1 MKKIAIL
8 MCFFSALFACSENKE
23 VTAVDNE
30 VDATSLAT
38 KLYHGGTILT
48 MAGDQPNYAEAVLIE
63 GEKIAFVGTKQDA
76 LKKAS
81 DNTEIVDLQGKT
93 MLPGFVD
100 GHAHFSNF
108 ASQAI
113 YALLLPSPDAEVNSV
128 DAAITTLQEW
138 NTAENRAFTG
148 WIVGTGFDDS
158 VIEEKRFLTKH
169 DLDKVSTEHPVM
181 VMHISG
187 HFAMVN
193 SVALDKLNITADTPD
208 PEGGLIRREVGSN
221 EPNGVLEELA
231 AIPHMMVALSPTTP
245 EAIAKFF
252 AAGQEMALSYGY
264 TTAQEGRAMEN
275 HELLASLA
283 EQELLKIDVVSYVDY
298 LFVDK
303 YMQTKWKSEQYH
315 KHYRIGGMKVTLDG
329 SPQGRTAWRTT
340 PYLIPPDGAAKEY
353 SGYPAFPNDDD
364 LIAIYRKGFENNW
377 QTLTHANGD
386 AAMDQ
391 MIRAMKPLVDELGV
405 GDRRNVL
412 IHGQYVRDDQLDEFK
427 KLDVIASL
435 FPLHTY
441 YWGDWHSQIIGKEL
455 GKRISPTRTALNKGL
470 KISIHTDAPVALPNL
485 MRVVWTAVNRTSR
498 SGKIVG
504 EGERL
509 TPFEALQAI
518 TIWGAY
524 QHFEES
530 KKGTIEVGKLADLV
544 VLDANPIE
552 VEPDAIQDILVFQ
565 TIKNGDL
572 IYTRQSEL

>member
-1 MKKIAIL
+1 MKRIAIL
-8 MCFFSALFACSENKE
+8 LCVFSALFACTENKQP
-23 VTAVDNE
+23 TNLDNKA
-30 VDATSLAT
+30 DDTSIT
-38 KLYHGGTILT
+38 STLYHGGAILT
-48 MAGDQPNYAEAVLIE
+48 MAGEQPNYAEAVLVE

-76 LKKAS
+76 LKQANDS
-81 DNTEIVDLQGKT
+81 TEIVDLEGKT
-93 MLPGFVD
+93 MMPGFVD

-113 YALLLPSPDAEVNSV
+113 YALLLPSPDAEINSV
-128 DAAITTLQEW
+128 DAAVTALQEW

-169 DLDKVSTEHPVM
+169 DLDRVSTEHPVM

-193 SVALDKLNITADTPD
+193 SVALEQLNIMADTPD
-208 PEGGLIRREVGSN
+208 PEGGLIRREEGSN

-231 AIPHMMVALSPTTP
+231 AIPHMMVALSPTSP

-283 EQELLKIDVVSYVDY
+283 EQELLKIDVVSYIDY

-303 YMQTKWKSEQYH
+303 YMQSKWKSEQYTN
-315 KHYRIGGMKVTLDG
+315 HYRIGGMKVTLDG
-329 SPQGRTAWRTT
+329 SPQGRTAWRTS
-340 PYLIPPDGAAKEY
+340 PYLIPPDGAAKDY

-391 MIRAMKPLVDELGV
+391 MIRTMKPLVEELGV

-441 YWGDWHSQIIGKEL
+441 Y
-455 GKRISPTRTALNKGL
+455 
-470 KISIHTDAPVALPNL
+470 
-485 MRVVWTAVNRTSR
+485 
-498 SGKIVG
+498 
-504 EGERL
+504 
-509 TPFEALQAI
+509 
-518 TIWGAY
+518 
-524 QHFEES
+524 
-530 KKGTIEVGKLADLV
+530 
-544 VLDANPIE
+544 
-552 VEPDAIQDILVFQ
+552 
-565 TIKNGDL
+565 
-572 IYTRQSEL
+572 